1 MMVDELEETKIL
13 LVAGT
18 AHGAQPKIKHVPG
31 HLPQYI
37 AVTFASG
44 TPTEVYEKYFDAP
57 PTYQFAGYGAVASS
71 SA

>member
-1 MMVDELEETKIL
+1 MPDELEETKIL
-13 LVAGT
+13 LVAGS
-18 AHGAQPKIKHVPG
+18 AHGAQPKIKHVSG

-44 TPTEVYEKYFDAP
+44 TTTEVYEKYYDTP

-71 SA
+71 SG